1 MKQTD
6 SLDELQHRQRYDAL
20 LRTALVVRILTSAET
35 IDIVLRTFAPTYTVQ
50 ELQRLVEAE
59 ELDAGQMLR

>member
-35 IDIVLRTFAPTYTVQ
+35 VDIVLRTFVPTFAVQ

-59 ELDAGQMLR
+59 EVDAGQMLR

>member
-6 SLDELQHRQRYDAL
+6 SLDELQHCQRYDAL

-35 IDIVLRTFAPTYTVQ
+35 VDIVLRTFVPTFAVQ

>member
-20 LRTALVVRILTSAET
+20 LRTALVARILTSAET
-35 IDIVLRTFAPTYTVQ
+35 IDIVLRTCVPTYAVQ
-50 ELQRLVEAE
+50 ELQRLVAPE
-59 ELDAGQMLR
+59 ELLSLIHI